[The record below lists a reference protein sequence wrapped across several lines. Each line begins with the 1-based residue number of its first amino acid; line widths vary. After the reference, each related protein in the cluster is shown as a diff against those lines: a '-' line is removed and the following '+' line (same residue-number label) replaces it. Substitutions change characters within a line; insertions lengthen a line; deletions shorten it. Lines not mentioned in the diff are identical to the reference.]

1 MDGPSVSAP
10 QTTRETIA
18 VVEDDP
24 AQAALLC
31 ELLEAEG
38 YLPRPCPKARDLA
51 RLLADEPPV
60 LVLLD
65 LGLPDEDGLALA
77 ARVRALHQIPIII
90 LTGRGSEIDRVV
102 GLEIGADDYLVKPF
116 SLRELAARIRAVL
129 RRSTGAALPGPGDT
143 SLREGFR
150 FGGWVLDTLRRRL
163 TDQKGNAVD
172 LTVGEFDLLAALLA
186 AHGRVLSR
194 AQLLDM
200 TRRGHDAVYERTIDV
215 LILRLR
221 RKIEPDPAHPRLIM
235 TERAIGYHFAG
246 AVEVVST
253 DSPPRSGQP
262 PRQRM

>member
-1 MDGPSVSAP
+1 MTPAAGIRQS
-10 QTTRETIA
+10 IA

-31 ELLEAEG
+31 EFLEAEG
-38 YLPRPCPKARDLA
+38 YLPRPCPRARELA
-51 RLLADEPPV
+51 ELLAGETPA

-102 GLEIGADDYLVKPF
+102 GLEIGADDYLVKPY

-129 RRSTGAALPGPGDT
+129 RRSTGAALPAAVAGQP
-143 SLREGFR
+143 LREGFR
-150 FGGWVLDTLRRRL
+150 FDGWAFDKLRRRL
-163 TDQKGNAVD
+163 TDPKGNAVE

-194 AQLLDM
+194 GQLLDM

-246 AVEVVST
+246 AVEVVSA
-253 DSPPRSGQP
+253 G
-262 PRQRM
+262 

>member
-1 MDGPSVSAP
+1 MNAP
-10 QTTRETIA
+10 LRPGQRVA

-31 ELLEAEG
+31 DFLEAEG
-38 YLPRPCPKARDLA
+38 YLPCTCLRAGDLT
-51 RLLADEPPV
+51 RLLEEALPA
-60 LVLLD
+60 LILLD

-77 ARVRALHQIPIII
+77 ARLRALHHIPIII

-129 RRSTGAALPGPGDT
+129 RRTALAPPQAVQEPQ
-143 SLREGFR
+143 LREGFR
-150 FGGWVLDTLRRRL
+150 FQGWTLDTLRRRL
-163 TDQKGNAVD
+163 TSPDGAGVE
-172 LTVGEFDLLAALLA
+172 LTVGEFDLLAALLGA
-186 AHGRVLSR
+186 SGRVLSR

-221 RKIEPDPAHPRLIM
+221 RKIEPDPAQPRLIM
-235 TERAIGYHFAG
+235 TERAIGYHFSG
-246 AVEVVST
+246 AVERVSE
-253 DSPPRSGQP
+253 S
-262 PRQRM
+262 

>member
-1 MDGPSVSAP
+1 MRNLPGAA
-10 QTTRETIA
+10 QTVA

-31 ELLEAEG
+31 EFLEAEG
-38 YLPRPCPKARDLA
+38 YVPRPCPRARDLA
-51 RLLADEPPV
+51 SLLEEEPPA

-77 ARVRALHQIPIII
+77 ARLRALHRIPIII
-90 LTGRGSEIDRVV
+90 LTGRGTEIDRVV

-116 SLRELAARIRAVL
+116 SLRELAARIRAVM
-129 RRSTGAALPGPGDT
+129 RRSAGAPPPPAEPQ
-143 SLREGFR
+143 LREGFR
-150 FGGWVLDTLRRRL
+150 FGGWALDTQRRRL
-163 TDQKGNAVD
+163 SDPSGRPVE
-172 LTVGEFDLLAALLA
+172 LTVGEFDLLAVLLA
-186 AHGRVLSR
+186 AHGRILSR

-221 RKIEPDPAHPRLIM
+221 RKIEPDPSRPQLIM

-246 AVEVVST
+246 AVEAVSAE
-253 DSPPRSGQP
+253 
-262 PRQRM
+262 